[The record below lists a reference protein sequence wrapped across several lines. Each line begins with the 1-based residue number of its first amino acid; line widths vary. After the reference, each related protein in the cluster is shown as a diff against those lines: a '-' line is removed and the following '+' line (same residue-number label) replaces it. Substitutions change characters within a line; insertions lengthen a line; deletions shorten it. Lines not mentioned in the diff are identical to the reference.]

1 MNEETL
7 KPLVEAIL
15 LAADQPMSID
25 AIRHLVESLD
35 NPVSRSD
42 LSRVL
47 DALAADCETRG
58 VELARVASG
67 YRYQVKRDYA
77 PIVMKLW
84 EEKPKKYSRALLE
97 TLALIAYRQP
107 VTRAEIEDVR
117 GVSVSSSIIKT
128 LLDRQWVQVIGH
140 RDTPGKPALYA
151 TTRQFLDYFGLRS
164 LDELPSLKELQ
175 DLDAINPV
183 LDLGEQGVDSE
194 PRGSTGGESGVVTH

>member
-1 MNEETL
+1 MNEAKL

-25 AIRHLVESLD
+25 AIRNLVESLD

-42 LSRVL
+42 VSRVL
-47 DALAADCETRG
+47 DALAAECETRG
-58 VELARVASG
+58 VELAQVASG

-77 PIVMKLW
+77 PTVMKLW
-84 EEKPKKYSRALLE
+84 EEKPRKYSRALLE

-140 RDTPGKPALYA
+140 RETPGKPALYA
-151 TTRQFLDYFGLRS
+151 TTRQFLDYFNLRS
-164 LDELPSLKELQ
+164 LDELPSLRELQ

-183 LDLGEQGVDSE
+183 LDLGDQPGDAVS
-194 PRGSTGGESGVVTH
+194 ESGEGGAEAVSH

>member
-1 MNEETL
+1 VNEETL